1 MISVTH
7 THTHIYN
14 IMYIDCHSHLSFSA
28 RVFSVTGGCGF
39 NYCRRSFRLLVFIWT
54 FTFASCP
61 PLHLAAVVT
70 ARVLKDD
77 VIGIGWVWQ
86 KLLSWT
92 HLSKQLTSLWKK
104 ERVKKDH
111 FEFGLSCNQNI
122 KIIHEKSLYPSV
134 RLSVCYHIFCD
145 YQRVH
150 RYTGF
155 ILKTWCY
162 LISSFFVSDGG
173 VGFRGQIEPMWSRLV
188 GVVNA
193 VEVHVVIERPEEA
206 WSGA

>member
-1 MISVTH
+1 LIKSWYKKISTQCHVISVTH

-39 NYCRRSFRLLVFIWT
+39 NDCRRSFRLLVVFLVFIWT
-54 FTFASCP
+54 FTFASCR
-61 PLHLAAVVT
+61 PLRLVAVVT
-70 ARVLKDD
+70 ARDLKDD

-86 KLLSWT
+86 KLLSRT
-92 HLSKQLTSLWKK
+92 HLSKQLTSLI
-104 ERVKKDH
+104 
-111 FEFGLSCNQNI
+111 G
-122 KIIHEKSLYPSV
+122 
-134 RLSVCYHIFCD
+134 
-145 YQRVH
+145 
-150 RYTGF
+150 
-155 ILKTWCY
+155 
-162 LISSFFVSDGG
+162 SFFVSDGG